1 MSAAWQDDYAAHMM
15 RTFGVP
21 ERLLVRGQG
30 CWVEDSAGEQLLDF
44 LAGIAVNALGHAHPE
59 LVRTISEQAGTL
71 VHVSNFFAT
80 EPQLTLAARLL
91 ALSGATDAGRVFFAN
106 SGTEANEAAFKL
118 ARLHGGQGR
127 PVILALDLGF
137 HGRTM
142 GALALTGK
150 PAMREPFEPMPA
162 GVQHIAPTIA
172 ALEAA
177 LTDQVAALVVEPIQ
191 GEAGVRPLPEGFL
204 ERARELTLAHGVLLI
219 VDEIQTGIARTGAMF
234 GFQHAGILPDAITLA
249 KGLGGGLPIGALVA
263 LTPAAADLFAP
274 GMHGTAFGG
283 TPLAAAA
290 ANTVLDVV
298 ERDGLVAAA
307 NREGQRIRDV
317 VAGLGS
323 PLVAGVR
330 GSGLLLGVEL
340 SQPVAPAAVAAA
352 LAAGLIVNAPDAQTV
367 RLAPPLIVGEAEIA
381 VFAERFAAALAT
393 VEAGLAIEV
402 PAEA

>member
-21 ERLLVRGQG
+21 ERLLVRGHG

-59 LVRTISEQAGTL
+59 LVRTISAQAGTL

-91 ALSGATDAGRVFFAN
+91 ALSGATDEGRVFFAN

-118 ARLHGGQGR
+118 ARLHGGQDR

-150 PAMREPFEPMPA
+150 PAMRAPFEPMPA
-162 GVQHIAPTIA
+162 GVQHIAPTIE

-204 ERARELTLAHGVLLI
+204 ERARELTRERGALLI
-219 VDEIQTGIARTGAMF
+219 VDEIQTGIARTGEMF

-249 KGLGGGLPIGALVA
+249 KGLGGGVPIGALVA
-263 LTPAAADLFAP
+263 LTPVAADLFAP
-274 GMHGTAFGG
+274 GMHGTTFGG
-283 TPLAAAA
+283 NPLAAAA

-307 NREGQRIRDV
+307 NREGQRIRDLV
-317 VAGLGS
+317 LGLGS
-323 PLVAGVR
+323 SLVTGLR
-330 GSGLLLGVEL
+330 GQGLLLGVEL
-340 SQPVAPAAVAAA
+340 SAPVAPAVVAAA
-352 LAAGLIVNAPDAQTV
+352 LAAGLIVNAPDAHTV

-381 VFAERFAAALAT
+381 VFGERFAAALAR
-393 VEAGLAIEV
+393 VEAELAREV
-402 PAEA
+402 LTEA

>member
-1 MSAAWQDDYAAHMM
+1 MNAAWQDDYAAHMM

-118 ARLHGGQGR
+118 ARLHGGQDR

-150 PAMREPFEPMPA
+150 PAMRAPFEPMPA
-162 GVQHIAPTIA
+162 GVQHIAPTIE

-177 LTDQVAALVVEPIQ
+177 LTDQVAALIVEPIQ

-204 ERARELTLAHGVLLI
+204 ERARELTLERGALLI

-249 KGLGGGLPIGALVA
+249 KGLGGGVPIGALVA
-263 LTPAAADLFAP
+263 LTPEAADLFAP
-274 GMHGTAFGG
+274 GMHGTTFGG
-283 TPLAAAA
+283 NPLAAAA

-317 VAGLGS
+317 VLGLGS
-323 PLVAGVR
+323 PLVTGVR

-340 SQPVAPAAVAAA
+340 SQPVAPAVVAAA

-381 VFAERFAAALAT
+381 VFAERFGKALAT
-393 VEAGLAIEV
+393 VSEDASLRA
-402 PAEA
+402 